1 MCTKGTDH
9 PNEKCLA
16 FRWQLCRAGFVCR
29 GWSGAVYVAR
39 RPDLF
44 QLCPGKKIFSPVSLD
59 SLDIHRG
66 PWKIGE
72 LQYHVVVGGMNKEHG
87 VLYYFGRARR
97 WPFLCLMSNIK
108 PGLVA
113 RASFVHCPVA
123 IKPILWQRDHADRSK
138 GLRGNVQV
146 KISPLI

>member
-1 MCTKGTDH
+1 M
-9 PNEKCLA
+9 
-16 FRWQLCRAGFVCR
+16 
-29 GWSGAVYVAR
+29 YVAR

-66 PWKIGE
+66 AWKIGG

-113 RASFVHCPVA
+113 RSSFVHCPVA
-123 IKPILWQRDHADRSK
+123 IKAILWQNDHAGRSR
-138 GLRGNVQV
+138 GWRGNVRV
-146 KISPLI
+146 

>member
-1 MCTKGTDH
+1 M
-9 PNEKCLA
+9 
-16 FRWQLCRAGFVCR
+16 
-29 GWSGAVYVAR
+29 YVAR

-66 PWKIGE
+66 PWKIGG
-72 LQYHVVVGGMNKEHG
+72 LQYHVVVGEGVNKEHG

-113 RASFVHCPVA
+113 RS
-123 IKPILWQRDHADRSK
+123 
-138 GLRGNVQV
+138 
-146 KISPLI
+146 